1 MTCASSCRQTADW
14 LVRAILPMY
23 HNMDF
28 DRMSTLRS
36 YALAV
41 LPCLAYSW
49 GVSSFLFCKKPAP
62 WKTKAYFPK
71 ESEPFSSR
79 SLMRSHPPLKALLFL
94 PCAEGQ
100 LGKRHTLLCKTRMP
114 KRSRAMMSKCGSCTE
129 HTMILPTEG
138 RPAGVGF
145 TNPMLFISCG
155 HTNSS
160 GMVQRL
166 QSRQRIDRLAHDG

>member
-1 MTCASSCRQTADW
+1 M
-14 LVRAILPMY
+14 RAILPMY

-41 LPCLAYSW
+41 LPCPAYSW
-49 GVSSFLFCKKPAP
+49 GVSSFLFCKKPSTL
-62 WKTKAYFPK
+62 KNQSILSKRKRT
-71 ESEPFSSR
+71 FSSR
-79 SLMRSHPPLKALLFL
+79 SLMRSHSPLKALLFL

-114 KRSRAMMSKCGSCTE
+114 KQSRAMMSKCGSCTE
-129 HTMILPTEG
+129 HIMILPTEG

-145 TNPMLFISCG
+145 TNPMLFISVGIPTRPVWCNACTTG
-155 HTNSS
+155 N
-160 GMVQRL
+160 G
-166 QSRQRIDRLAHDG
+166 